1 MVRSCRWQA
10 GAEERPFYF
19 FPFIFRYFPR
29 HLSSCTNCHTYRTE
43 KQSNFHHRSRCSLAI
58 VFPFSGLLCD
68 DPRCRICDICC
79 HASRSCQFTFNSRP
93 PCTSLTERHNCFDRH
108 RLLQNYGCGQGLR
121 LTLIIVPNP
130 PCAKLCTSEQGAD
143 SVHIHSSTNVL
154 GERIGKVKRT

>member
-1 MVRSCRWQA
+1 MWVAGRCRRKEGRFISFRSFSA
-10 GAEERPFYF
+10 
-19 FPFIFRYFPR
+19 IFRDVFQVV
-29 HLSSCTNCHTYRTE
+29 LIAIASCRTE
-43 KQSNFHHRSRCSLAI
+43 KQFNFYHRSRSSLVI